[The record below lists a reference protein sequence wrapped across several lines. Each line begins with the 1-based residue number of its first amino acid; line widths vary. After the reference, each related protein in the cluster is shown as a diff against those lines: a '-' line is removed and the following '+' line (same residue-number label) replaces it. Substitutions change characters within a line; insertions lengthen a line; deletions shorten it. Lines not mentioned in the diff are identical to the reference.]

1 MARRRRLRGPGQ
13 RVRYLQH
20 VAEEC
25 LQRRTVLY
33 SYGRNEW
40 ITIAVFCQV
49 MDSFEINNS
58 NLMNT
63 SNLGFLF
70 VQLRMDVHIKYWA
83 SLELDQQG
91 KASTEK
97 YLH

>member
-1 MARRRRLRGPGQ
+1 MARRRRLGGSGQ

-20 VAEEC
+20 VAEDC

-33 SYGRNEW
+33 SYGRNDR
-40 ITIAVFCQV
+40 ITVEVFCQA
-49 MDSFEINNS
+49 MDSFDINSS

-70 VQLRMDVHIKYWA
+70 VQLRTDVHIKYI
-83 SLELDQQG
+83 G
-91 KASTEK
+91 
-97 YLH
+97 HF